1 MSTAVM
7 MAVLFGAFLHA
18 GWNALV
24 RGASD
29 GTSSIILVVAG
40 AGLIAACW
48 LPFAPLPAA
57 QSWPYLATSVV
68 VHFAYF
74 VLVAAAYRK
83 GQLSFVYPIMRGSAP
98 AVSAAF
104 AAWLLN
110 EMPSAGGWLGVL
122 LICCGVILLA
132 TDSWRAKSFQAA
144 SAIFALANAGVIVLY
159 TLLDGVGARLSGHPL
174 SYTGWM
180 ILLTALSSTAIFSAR
195 HGLNTAQYIRR
206 YWLRGLTGGA
216 CMLGSYGLALWAMTR
231 APIALVAA
239 LRETSVVFALVIA
252 ATLLRE
258 RITPMRYASIFIVV
272 VGALAIK
279 VS

>member
-1 MSTAVM
+1 
-7 MAVLFGAFLHA
+7 
-18 GWNALV
+18 
-24 RGASD
+24 
-29 GTSSIILVVAG
+29 
-40 AGLIAACW
+40 
-48 LPFAPLPAA
+48 
-57 QSWPYLATSVV
+57 
-68 VHFAYF
+68 
-74 VLVAAAYRK
+74 
-83 GQLSFVYPIMRGSAP
+83 
-98 AVSAAF
+98 
-104 AAWLLN
+104 
-110 EMPSAGGWLGVL
+110 MPSAGGWLGVL

-132 TDSWRAKSFQAA
+132 TDSWRAKSFHAA

-159 TLLDGVGARLSGHPL
+159 TLLDGVGARLSEHPL

-180 ILLTALSSTAIFSAR
+180 ILLTALASTAIFSTR
-195 HGLNTAQYIRR
+195 HRLNTAQYIRR
-206 YWLRGLTGGA
+206 YWLRGLMGGA

-272 VGALAIK
+272 VGAVAIK